1 MFHQLQTDIRDTRQ
15 LVASH
20 IVVDGD
26 VERVAITQVQ
36 FLDFSR
42 NRSRRDPH
50 PADRLSLLVED
61 MNLDRIRI
69 DVTRRVSLVTDY
81 QTKVAIGKTMVDTKA
96 QIDIHVTT
104 LLARNGK
111 TDGVISSPPVVV
123 DWFEMVIDTCIT
135 TTGQ

>member
-20 IVVDGD
+20 IMVDGD

-61 MNLDRIRI
+61 MDLDRIRI

-81 QTKVAIGKTMVDTKA
+81 QTKVAIGKTMVDAKA

-123 DWFEMVIDTCIT
+123 DRFKMVIDARIT
-135 TTGQ
+135 ATGQ

>member
-1 MFHQLQTDIRDTRQ
+1 MFNQLQTDIRDTRQ

-26 VERVAITQVQ
+26 VERVAIMQVQ

-42 NRSRRDPH
+42 NRSRRDTH

-61 MNLDRIRI
+61 MDLDRIRI

-81 QTKVAIGKTMVDTKA
+81 QTKVAIGKTMVDAKA

-123 DWFEMVIDTCIT
+123 DRFKMVIDARIT
-135 TTGQ
+135 ATGQ

>member
-1 MFHQLQTDIRDTRQ
+1 MFHQLQTDVQNTRQ

-26 VERVAITQVQ
+26 VERVAIAQIQ
-36 FLDFSR
+36 FFDFSR

-50 PADRLSLLVED
+50 PADRQSLLVED
-61 MNLDRIRI
+61 MNLNSIRI

-81 QTKVAIGKTMVDTKA
+81 QTKVAIGKTIVDTKV

-111 TDGVISSPPVVV
+111 ADGVISSPPVVI
-123 DWFEMVIDTCIT
+123 DWFKMVINARIT

>member
-1 MFHQLQTDIRDTRQ
+1 MFNQLQTDIRDTRQ

-26 VERVAITQVQ
+26 VERVAIMQVQ

-42 NRSRRDPH
+42 NRSRRDTH

-61 MNLDRIRI
+61 MDLDRIRI

-123 DWFEMVIDTCIT
+123 DRFKMVIDARIT

>member
-42 NRSRRDPH
+42 NRSRRDTH
-50 PADRLSLLVED
+50 PSDRLSLLVED

-81 QTKVAIGKTMVDTKA
+81 QTKIAIGKTMVNAKV

-111 TDGVISSPPVVV
+111 TDGVISSPPVVI
-123 DWFEMVIDTCIT
+123 DWFKMVIDARIT

>member
-50 PADRLSLLVED
+50 PADRLSLLIED

-69 DVTRRVSLVTDY
+69 DVTRWVCLVTDY
-81 QTKVAIGKTMVDTKA
+81 QTKVAIGKTMVDAKV

-111 TDGVISSPPVVV
+111 ADGVISSPPVVV
-123 DWFEMVIDTCIT
+123 DRFKMVIDARIT

>member
-26 VERVAITQVQ
+26 IERVAITQIQ

-42 NRSRRDPH
+42 NRSRRDTH
-50 PADRLSLLVED
+50 PAGRLSLLVED
-61 MNLDRIRI
+61 MDLDRIRI
-69 DVTRRVSLVTDY
+69 DVTRWVSLVTDY
-81 QTKVAIGKTMVDTKA
+81 QTKVAIGKTMVDAKV

-111 TDGVISSPPVVV
+111 ADGVISPPPVVI
-123 DWFEMVIDTCIT
+123 DWFKMVIDARIT

>member
-26 VERVAITQVQ
+26 VERVAITQIQ

-42 NRSRRDPH
+42 NRSRCDTH

-61 MNLDRIRI
+61 MNLNSIRI

-96 QIDIHVTT
+96 QIDITSQLFWREMAKRTVSFRPHP
-104 LLARNGK
+104 
-111 TDGVISSPPVVV
+111 SSL
-123 DWFEMVIDTCIT
+123 
-135 TTGQ
+135 TGSKWS

>member
-26 VERVAITQVQ
+26 VERVAITQIQ

-42 NRSRRDPH
+42 NRSRCDT
-50 PADRLSLLVED
+50 ADRLSLLVED

-81 QTKVAIGKTMVDTKA
+81 QTKVAIGKAVVDTKA

-111 TDGVISSPPVVV
+111 ADGVISSPPVVI
-123 DWFEMVIDTCIT
+123 DWLKMVIDARIT

>member
-26 VERVAITQVQ
+26 VERVAIAQVQ

-42 NRSRRDPH
+42 NRSRRDTH

-61 MNLDRIRI
+61 MDLDRIRI

-81 QTKVAIGKTMVDTKA
+81 QTKVAIGKTMVDAKA
-96 QIDIHVTT
+96 QIDIHVTSP
-104 LLARNGK
+104 LARNGK
-111 TDGVISSPPVVV
+111 ADGVISSPPVVI
-123 DWFEMVIDTCIT
+123 DWFKMVIDARIT

>member
-26 VERVAITQVQ
+26 VERVAITQIQ

-42 NRSRRDPH
+42 NRSRRDTH
-50 PADRLSLLVED
+50 PADRLSLLIED

-69 DVTRRVSLVTDY
+69 DVTRWVCLVTDY
-81 QTKVAIGKTMVDTKA
+81 QTKVAIGKTMVDAKV

-111 TDGVISSPPVVV
+111 ADGVISSPPVVV
-123 DWFEMVIDTCIT
+123 DRFKMVIDARIT

>member
-26 VERVAITQVQ
+26 VERVAITQIQ

-42 NRSRRDPH
+42 NRSRRDTH
-50 PADRLSLLVED
+50 PADRLSLLIED

-69 DVTRRVSLVTDY
+69 DVTRWVCLVTDY
-81 QTKVAIGKTMVDTKA
+81 QTKVAIGETMVDTKA

-111 TDGVISSPPVVV
+111 ADGVISSPPVVV
-123 DWFEMVIDTCIT
+123 DRFKMVIDARIT
-135 TTGQ
+135 ATGQ